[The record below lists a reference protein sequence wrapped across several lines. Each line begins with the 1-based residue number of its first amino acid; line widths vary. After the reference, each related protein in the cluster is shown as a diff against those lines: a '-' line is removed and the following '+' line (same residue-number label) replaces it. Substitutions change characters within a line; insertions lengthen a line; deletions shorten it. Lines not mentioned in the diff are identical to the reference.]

1 MVAIEAA
8 LETLLTS
15 IYPEVVFDGTGWVL
29 TDSQSAISDL
39 KQVPESFSG
48 KIGDKIWSHIKELD
62 EHSTKLVFQWIPGHK
77 GIPGNEAADKA
88 AGEATK
94 MPQEQVPINFE
105 TAKTRLIQFMRDE
118 WLKRVQRQDLFI
130 NKTTGARPTPTDGL
144 EKEETKFLYTNS
156 EQESPLELHTA
167 WQDTKTSMPAK
178 GSSV

>member
-1 MVAIEAA
+1 MVAIEAE

-15 IYPEVVFDGTGWVL
+15 MDPEVVFDGTGWVV
-29 TDSQSAISDL
+29 TDSQSAISDI
-39 KQVPESFSG
+39 KQGPESFSG
-48 KIGDKIWSHIKELD
+48 KIGDKIWSHIKKLD

-77 GIPGNEAADKA
+77 GIPGNEAADKT

-105 TAKTRLIQFMRDE
+105 TAKTRLKQFMRDE

-156 EQESPLELHTA
+156 EQESPL
-167 WQDTKTSMPAK
+167 
-178 GSSV
+178 